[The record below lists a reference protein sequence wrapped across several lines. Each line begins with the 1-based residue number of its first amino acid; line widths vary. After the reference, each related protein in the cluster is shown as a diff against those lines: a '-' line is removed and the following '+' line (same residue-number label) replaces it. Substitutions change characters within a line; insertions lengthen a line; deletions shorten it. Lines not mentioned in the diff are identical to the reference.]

1 MKYLFTA
8 KYKGIIEERN
18 YGHLQDIYVLY
29 RNVNLNELVL
39 QAEEVSEVK
48 YVHYKEFE
56 KMIKEENSEIVKHD
70 EIYYGVL
77 EELHEK
83 FEENA

>member
-1 MKYLFTA
+1 M
-8 KYKGIIEERN
+8 
-18 YGHLQDIYVLY
+18 
-29 RNVNLNELVL
+29 NELVL

-70 EIYYGVL
+70 EIYYGLL
-77 EELHEK
+77 EELYKK
-83 FEENA
+83 FEENIEK